1 MEVLRVQVAPSWLS
15 VGQSPDKSVFVRAD
29 GLRVHAVANARGSI
43 AGKPGAVLIHG
54 FHSDSGELGRLA
66 AALADH
72 GWAALRLDLRG
83 CGISEGHRDDING
96 SVHDVQAGVDHLLK
110 SGAEPDHVFL
120 VGHSLGGAVAISA
133 GVADPRVAGVVAL
146 HPSATY
152 DLGALDPP
160 DDHPDVCR
168 PIDSIASLSPRPVL
182 IIAGEQ
188 DRVLPCSSA
197 EDLYRAALEPKRML
211 EVKDGTHAIEDT
223 EAYALGWLLAGAPHV

>member
-1 MEVLRVQVAPSWLS
+1 MQVAPSWLS
-15 VGQSPDKSVFVRAD
+15 VGQAAGRSIFVRAD
-29 GLRVHAVANARGSI
+29 GLRIHAVTNARGSI

-54 FHSDSGELGRLA
+54 FHSDCGELCRLA
-66 AALADH
+66 IALAAH

-96 SVHDVQAGVDHLLK
+96 SVHDVQAGIDHLLER
-110 SGAEPDHVFL
+110 GASPRHIFL
-120 VGHSLGGAVAISA
+120 VGHSLGGAVAIAA

-152 DLGALDPP
+152 DLGALEPP
-160 DDHPDVCR
+160 DDHPDVRR
-168 PIDSIASLSPRPVL
+168 PIDSIARLSPRPVL

-188 DRVLPCSSA
+188 DPVLPCSSA
-197 EDLYRAALEPKRML
+197 EELYRAALEPKRML

-223 EAYALGWLLAGAPHV
+223 EAYALGWLLAGAPHI